1 MLFSIQY
8 TKSDNKTSEIVRASL
23 KTILIIAGTRPE
35 IIKTAPVVIKA
46 LKRNDVKVIY
56 CLTGQHK
63 TMAMEALSIFG
74 IQPDADLAIMRPN
87 QTLNDIA
94 ASVFEKIPKIFE
106 KTKPDIVM
114 VQGDTTTAA
123 MVAIAAFNLKIPIAH
138 IEAGLRTFNLNA
150 PYPEEANRR
159 IISIVSSYNFCPT
172 EYSRENLR
180 KEGIAE
186 DTISV
191 VGNTVVD
198 ALELIKAK
206 YTLDSIKKVN
216 PDVRT
221 PFVLITAHRR
231 ESFGGGFENICTAI
245 KKCAESFPNHQF
257 IYPVHLNPNVK
268 EPVHKLLNH
277 IPNVK
282 LIPPVP
288 YLELLTLLNNC
299 ELVLTDSGG
308 IQEEAPSFG
317 KYCIVMREV
326 TERMESVNLE
336 MSELVGTDIEK
347 ICKSVKR
354 TIEGENK
361 FNIHQNPYGDD
372 HASERILD
380 ILMRCKSTN
389 SVDQ

>member
-1 MLFSIQY
+1 M
-8 TKSDNKTSEIVRASL
+8 

-35 IIKTAPVVIKA
+35 IIKTAPVVLA
-46 LKRNDVKVIY
+46 AQKRKEVDVKY

-74 IQPDADLAIMRPN
+74 IEPNANLKIMRPN

-94 ASVFEKIPKIFE
+94 ASVFEKIPKIYDE
-106 KTKPDIVM
+106 TKPDIVM

-123 MVAIAAFNLKIPIAH
+123 MVAFAAFNMKILVAH

-159 IISIVSSYNFCPT
+159 LISIVSSFNFCPT
-172 EYSRENLR
+172 EFSRENLR
-180 KEGIAE
+180 KEGADE
-186 DTISV
+186 STLFV

-198 ALELIKAK
+198 ALELIKSK
-206 YTLDSIKKVN
+206 YPLNDIKKVHPN
-216 PDVRT
+216 VRT

-245 KKCAESFPNHQF
+245 KKCAESYPQYQF

-268 EPVHKLLNH
+268 GPVHQLLND

-282 LIPPVP
+282 LIIPIP
-288 YLELLTLLNNC
+288 YLELLTLLKNC

-317 KYCIVMREV
+317 KHCIVMREV
-326 TERMESVNLE
+326 TERMESVNLG
-336 MSELVGTDIEK
+336 MSELVGTDVEK
-347 ICKSVKR
+347 ICKSVQR
-354 TIEGENK
+354 AIEGK
-361 FNIHQNPYGDD
+361 ILYDIHQNPYGDG
-372 HASERILD
+372 HTSERILD
-380 ILMRCKSTN
+380 ILIQCKSTR
-389 SVDQ
+389 

>member
-1 MLFSIQY
+1 
-8 TKSDNKTSEIVRASL
+8 V

-35 IIKTAPVVIKA
+35 IIKTAPVVLAARSRK
-46 LKRNDVKVIY
+46 DVKVKY

-74 IQPDADLAIMRPN
+74 IQPNADLEIMRPY

-94 ASVFEKIPKIFE
+94 ALVFKKVPKIFDQ
-106 KTKPDIVM
+106 TKPDIVM

-123 MVAIAAFNLKIPIAH
+123 MVALAAFNMKIPVAH

-159 IISIVSSYNFCPT
+159 FISVVASYNLCPT
-172 EYSRENLR
+172 EMSRENLR
-180 KEGIAE
+180 REGAAE
-186 DTISV
+186 STISV

-206 YTLDSIKKVN
+206 YPLDDLKKVH

-245 KKCAESFPNHQF
+245 KKCAESFPNYQF

-268 EPVHKLLNH
+268 GPVHQLLNG

-282 LIPPVP
+282 LIPPIP
-288 YLELLTLLNNC
+288 YLELLTLMKNC

-317 KYCIVMREV
+317 KHCIVMREV
-326 TERMESVNLE
+326 TERMESVNLC
-336 MSELVGTDIEK
+336 MSELVGTDVGK
-347 ICKSVKR
+347 ICKSVQR
-354 TIEGENK
+354 TIEGK
-361 FNIHQNPYGDD
+361 IKYDIHQNPYGDG

-380 ILMRCKSTN
+380 ILMQCK
-389 SVDQ
+389 

>member
-1 MLFSIQY
+1 
-8 TKSDNKTSEIVRASL
+8 L
-23 KTILIIAGTRPE
+23 KNILVIAGTRPE
-35 IIKTAPVVIKA
+35 IIKTVPVVLEA
-46 LKRNDVKVIY
+46 RKRKDINVKY

-63 TMAMEALSIFG
+63 TMALEALSIFG
-74 IQPDADLAIMRPN
+74 IQPDADLEIMRPN

-94 ASVFEKIPKIFE
+94 SSVFEKIPKIFE
-106 KTKPDIVM
+106 QLKPDVVM

-123 MVAIAAFNLKIPIAH
+123 MVSLAAFNMKIPVAH

-159 IISIVSSYNFCPT
+159 LIGVVASYNLCPT
-172 EYSRENLR
+172 EMSRENLR
-180 KEGIAE
+180 KERAAE
-186 DTISV
+186 NTLSV

-198 ALELIKAK
+198 ALELIKSK
-206 YTLDSIKKVN
+206 YPLDDVKKVH
-216 PDVRT
+216 PDVQS

-245 KKCAESFPNHQF
+245 KKCAERFPQHQF

-268 EPVHKLLNH
+268 GPVHELLAG

-288 YLELLTLLNNC
+288 YLELLTLLKNC

-317 KYCIVMREV
+317 KHCIVMREV
-326 TERMESVNLE
+326 TERMESVTLK
-336 MSELVGTDIEK
+336 MSELVGTDVKK
-347 ICKSVKR
+347 ICAAVQR
-354 TIEGENK
+354 TIEGK
-361 FNIHQNPYGDD
+361 IMYDVRQNPYGDGK
-372 HASERILD
+372 ASERILD
-380 ILMRCKSTN
+380 ILM
-389 SVDQ
+389 

>member
-1 MLFSIQY
+1 MIKL
-8 TKSDNKTSEIVRASL
+8 
-23 KTILIIAGTRPE
+23 LIIAGTRPE
-35 IIKTAPVVIKA
+35 IIKTAPVVLAARSRK
-46 LKRNDVKVIY
+46 DVKVKY

-63 TMAMEALSIFG
+63 TMAMEALSIFV
-74 IQPDADLAIMRPN
+74 IQPDADLEIMRPY

-106 KTKPDIVM
+106 QTKPDVVM

-123 MVAIAAFNLKIPIAH
+123 MVAFAAFNMKIPVAH

-159 IISIVSSYNFCPT
+159 LISVVSSYNLCPT
-172 EYSRENLR
+172 EFARENLR
-180 KEGIAE
+180 KEGAAE
-186 DTISV
+186 NTLSV

-206 YTLDSIKKVN
+206 YPLDDLKKVY

-231 ESFGGGFENICTAI
+231 ESFGGGFENICIAI

-268 EPVHKLLNH
+268 GPVHQLLAGVQ
-277 IPNVK
+277 NVK
-282 LIPPVP
+282 LIPPIP
-288 YLELLTLLNNC
+288 YLELLTLMKNC

-308 IQEEAPSFG
+308 KCESWYVG
-317 KYCIVMREV
+317 VGWN
-326 TERMESVNLE
+326 ERRKNM
-336 MSELVGTDIEK
+336 
-347 ICKSVKR
+347 
-354 TIEGENK
+354 
-361 FNIHQNPYGDD
+361 
-372 HASERILD
+372 
-380 ILMRCKSTN
+380 
-389 SVDQ
+389 